1 MQSVRPQQ
9 VTVIFRAI
17 LTDDMR
23 QDTKACRQL
32 AAFKGEMLDISNVTI
47 TVHSA
52 GKMLCASYNL
62 GMFES

>member
-1 MQSVRPQQ
+1 M
-9 VTVIFRAI
+9 TVNFRAI

-32 AAFKGEMLDISNVTI
+32 AAFKGEMLDISNATV

-52 GKMLCASYNL
+52 GEMLCASYNQA
-62 GMFES
+62 MTEN